1 MRLGIL
7 GGTFDP
13 IHLGHLILA
22 QEAFE
27 RFKLNRVIF
36 VPAYIPPHK
45 KRKHI
50 TTAADRLKMVALAI
64 KGDKRFGISTF
75 EINAKGRSYT
85 VDTLRYFKKGPGCRD
100 KLYFITGSDSLGAL
114 SKWKDIEEIFRLS
127 HFVTAARPGYDI
139 KKDTYGSRVI
149 AMPMPAIGI
158 SSSLIRDKTSKGDS
172 IHYIVP
178 RRVADYIRKRK
189 LYLK

>member
-27 RFKLNRVIF
+27 RFKLDRVVF

-50 TTAADRLKMVALAI
+50 TTASNRLKMVALAI
-64 KGDKRFGISTF
+64 KGNKRFGVSTF
-75 EINAKGRSYT
+75 EVDAGGRSYT
-85 VDTLRYFKKGPGCRD
+85 VDTLRHFKKAIGSRD
-100 KLYFITGSDSLGAL
+100 RLYFIAGSDSLDAL
-114 SKWKDIEEIFRLS
+114 SKWKDIEEIFSLS
-127 HFVTAARPGYDI
+127 RFIVAARPDYDI
-139 KKDTYGSRVI
+139 KKSSYEGSI
-149 AMPMPAIGI
+149 ITMPIPAIGV
-158 SSSLIRDKTSKGDS
+158 SSSLIRAKAARGGS
-172 IHYIVP
+172 IDYLVP
-178 RRVADYIRKRK
+178 QNVADYIRKRK